1 MAEGISCKQT
11 ARQEFGVREKLG
23 KMERNLRLTLSR
35 GLRHEKIRRAALVI
49 YTSSSR
55 SSAAA
60 QWPRGNKPS
69 WGLPREPLGPGAM
82 GEMPLPGEEPW
93 GNSGIVHSP
102 AGCASL

>member
-1 MAEGISCKQT
+1 M
-11 ARQEFGVREKLG
+11 REKLG

-49 YTSSSR
+49 YTSNSR

-69 WGLPREPLGPGAM
+69 WGLPREPLRPGAM

-93 GNSGIVHSP
+93 GNSGIVHSL
-102 AGCASL
+102 AGCACL